1 MRKEKIYFDEWSFTD
16 NWAKAFE
23 VSKVFKEAKNELEE
37 ILQKPIKDFGAF
49 KTNPIE
55 YAKEA
60 IKEANPKVFAL
71 GLSDEN
77 TLKMLSINLNNLE
90 RLSNVITR
98 SPYAIIVTEK
108 GEVSPDENKEPFTIH
123 AEKVDE
129 LERYDFCLKL
139 IEVIKEAYKQ
149 NTDKPLRLF
158 NAGFMHLIIW
168 DVQTESYIPN
178 WQFVKG
184 M

>member
-1 MRKEKIYFDEWSFTD
+1 MRKEKIYFDEWSFTE

-23 VSKVFKEAKNELEE
+23 VAKVFKEAKNELEE

-49 KTNPIE
+49 KANPIE

-77 TLKMLSINLNNLE
+77 TLKMLSFNLNNLE
-90 RLSNVITR
+90 RLSNVIKLTNFK
-98 SPYAIIVTEK
+98 IIVSEK
-108 GEVSPDENKEPFTIH
+108 GEASPDESKEPFTVY
-123 AEKVDE
+123 AETVNE

-139 IEVIKEAYKQ
+139 IETIKEAYNQ
-149 NTDKPLRLF
+149 NTNVPLRLF

-168 DVQTESYIPN
+168 DVQTERYIPN

-184 M
+184 I

>member
-23 VSKVFKEAKNELEE
+23 IAKVFKEAKNELEE
-37 ILQKPIKDFGAF
+37 ILEKPIKDYGAF
-49 KTNPIE
+49 KANPIE

-71 GLSDEN
+71 GLTMEN
-77 TLKMLSINLNNLE
+77 TLKMLSVNLNNLE
-90 RLSNVITR
+90 RLSKVITL
-98 SPYAIIVTEK
+98 SPFEIVVDK
-108 GEVSPDENKEPFTIH
+108 NGIAVASENKEPFTVY
-123 AEKVDE
+123 AETKDE

-139 IEVIKEAYKQ
+139 IEIMKEAHNQ
-149 NTDKPLRLF
+149 NTDKPLRSF
-158 NAGFMHLIIW
+158 NAGFMHLILW
-168 DVQTESYIPN
+168 NVQTESYIPN

-184 M
+184 L